1 MVMLSPKQ
9 QHSVGPPKNPSSMSV
24 ASTATV
30 KRDSSVKEMPKFKN
44 TTQWPMDMTSGL
56 LFGFLEVNPV
66 QALDEN

>member
-1 MVMLSPKQ
+1 
-9 QHSVGPPKNPSSMSV
+9 MSV